1 MRIREAL
8 VPQCGCGQLGNTCE
22 LEVSLRTHEGGR
34 LCGFDPVV
42 EERVEIGVTHRA
54 EIGHRRCERSVLHD
68 CRDRDWQQGSA
79 AGDLLCV
86 RVHACAAC
94 VHVLHV
100 CMRIVWLHDGVIVWL
115 HDVVMAHC
123 GQSSAAQRAAGK

>member
-42 EERVEIGVTHRA
+42 EERIEIGVTHRA

-94 VHVLHV
+94 VHVLHLLEWKLGLGSV
-100 CMRIVWLHDGVIVWL
+100 
-115 HDVVMAHC
+115 
-123 GQSSAAQRAAGK
+123 